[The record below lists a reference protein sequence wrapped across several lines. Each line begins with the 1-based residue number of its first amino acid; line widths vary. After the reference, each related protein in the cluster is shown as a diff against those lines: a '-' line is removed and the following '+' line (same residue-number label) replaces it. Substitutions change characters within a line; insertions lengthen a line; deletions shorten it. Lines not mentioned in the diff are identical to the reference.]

1 MHYLKPSR
9 FGVLDELALRG
20 DRRWVSDRQFTAAWL
35 FGIAVGLLL
44 FSDHV
49 PDLNAEQFLQTLLV
63 AVLVSPVIE
72 ELLFRG
78 ILQGRLLRL
87 DWGRKHLIGFTR
99 ANLCCSLL
107 FTAFH
112 LSSHA
117 PIWSIGVFF
126 PSLLFGYFRDKHNS
140 VYPSIVL
147 HIFYNAVYFLLPI
160 LISYSF

>member
-1 MHYLKPSR
+1 MHYLKPGR
-9 FGVLDELALRG
+9 LGVFDELALRG
-20 DRRWVSDRQFTAAWL
+20 DRRWVSDRQFKAAWL

-44 FSDHV
+44 FSGHV
-49 PDLNAEQFLQTLLV
+49 PDLNAQQSWQTLLV
-63 AVLVSPVIE
+63 AVLVSPIIE

-87 DWGRKHLIGFTR
+87 DWGRKQLIGFTG

-107 FTAFH
+107 FAAFH
-112 LSSHA
+112 LFSHA

-140 VYPSIVL
+140 VYPSIAL

-160 LISYSF
+160 VISYSF